1 MEVTS
6 MDNNTEFSEELES
19 FVDFYIDHF
28 YEDEYLKEDDF
39 FNSLLKVFVYSAF
52 YIWANDSD
60 IEPESCKSILYTM
73 YDVFIDYS
81 DYDFNDLVDEF
92 FTAKKDPEL
101 FSAFKDTIIELAK
114 RSFATIDRL
123 LGTYILIMYREALID
138 DEYNTEEIIS
148 NVEKPHQFTKEFNS
162 LLAIIAM
169 ADGDIEVNEATAIS
183 ELVILLEHAFQ
194 DKLLEDYNY
203 VIDSINDNNIDDE
216 NENEEEDEYDDDED
230 EDNEYDD
237 DDDFED
243 DPDEAQQL
251 ELESLINELDS
262 LIGLE
267 DIKKDVKA
275 IVSFIKVCNA
285 RKAAELMVPPISYHL
300 VFMGDPGTGKTT
312 VARLIA
318 KIYKCLGILRK
329 GQMVEAQRSTLV
341 AGYLGQTAIKTEKVI
356 NEALGG
362 VLFIDEAY
370 SLVKENDQYGEECI
384 ETLLKEMDDHRDDL
398 IVIVAGYNDL
408 MRDFINSNPG
418 LKSRFNKYFS
428 FANYSGQEL
437 YDIFEKFCDDNEYHM
452 RSEELE
458 NYVLKRFEK
467 YAVAHD
473 DNFGNARFVRNVFE
487 RAISAQAVRLTEDDA
502 IIDYNNP
509 SAKDRKRLRELSK
522 SDIDWAFREM

>member
-1 MEVTS
+1 
-6 MDNNTEFSEELES
+6 MDNNTQFSEELES

-28 YEDEYLKEDDF
+28 CENEYLKEDDF

-52 YIWANDSD
+52 YVWSNDSD
-60 IEPESCKSILYTM
+60 IAPESCKAILDTM

-81 DYDFNDLVDEF
+81 DNDFDDLVDEF

-114 RSFATIDRL
+114 ESYNTIDAL
-123 LGTYILIMYREALID
+123 LSAYVLNMYAKALND

-148 NVEKPHQFTKEFNS
+148 NVEKLHQFTKEFNS

-169 ADGDIEVNEATAIS
+169 ADDDIEVSEATAIS
-183 ELVILLEHAFQ
+183 ELVLLLEQAFQ
-194 DKLLEDYNY
+194 DMFLEEYNY
-203 VIDSINDNNIDDE
+203 VIDSINGNNIDDE
-216 NENEEEDEYDDDED
+216 DEDEEDDEEDEYDV
-230 EDNEYDD
+230 

-251 ELESLINELDS
+251 ELESLMNELDS

-522 SDIDWAFREM
+522 SDIDWAFRKM